1 MTTNLLHP
9 LRTPRRKALGKA
21 ARRREDRRH
30 AARLAAPPAAPRAH
44 VPPAHVPH
52 VDAAVERVR
61 CAGGPIDHA
70 SYDCECGYRF
80 SAAVSTTVSCPHC
93 GIDQAW

>member
-9 LRTPRRKALGKA
+9 LRTPRRKALGKP

-30 AARLAAPPAAPRAH
+30 AARLGAPSAAPRAH
-44 VPPAHVPH
+44 APAAHVPH

-70 SYDCECGYRF
+70 SYDCQCGYRF

-93 GIDQAW
+93 GTDQAW

>member
-1 MTTNLLHP
+1 MTGNLLHP
-9 LRTPRRKALGKA
+9 LRTPRRIGRA

-30 AARLAAPPAAPRAH
+30 AARHGAQSAASRAH
-44 VPPAHVPH
+44 VPATHVPQL
-52 VDAAVERVR
+52 DAAVERVR
-61 CAGGPIDHA
+61 RAGGPIDHA

-80 SAAVSTTVSCPHC
+80 SASVSTTVSCPHC